1 MTANGVPLPWDSN
14 RRPGRVNPTRLVLAV
29 RWERFEEVVQKG
41 GQIKMELL
49 EKEGHA
55 YHKPSETIPSC
66 KDGNTTDCVKSGF
79 AVAFFEVP
87 EKSILTVEL
96 EVKVPGEADI
106 TRSWLVETA
115 DAGSGDAQAR
125 IAFLYQNHSEY
136 QKKWRT
142 GSSDNTNFADANQ
155 SEKFVNKELTI
166 HDLDSSNFKPN
177 LETNGNLAQS
187 FRFRGPG
194 VHC

>member
-29 RWERFEEVVQKG
+29 RWERFEEVMQKG
-41 GQIKMELL
+41 GQIKMNLL
-49 EKEGHA
+49 EKED
-55 YHKPSETIPSC
+55 YDTPNETIPSC

-79 AVAFFEVP
+79 AVAFFEVA
-87 EKSILTVEL
+87 EKSILTVKL

-106 TRSWLVETA
+106 KRSWLVETA

-136 QKKWRT
+136 QKKWRPLDL
-142 GSSDNTNFADANQ
+142 SS
-155 SEKFVNKELTI
+155 VLCC
-166 HDLDSSNFKPN
+166 L
-177 LETNGNLAQS
+177 
-187 FRFRGPG
+187 
-194 VHC
+194 